1 MHLTNPSSKIGTE
14 VGKMDL
20 LRQKLTLL
28 PEKPGVY
35 LMKDHQ
41 GQIIYVGKAKQ
52 LKHRVKS
59 YFTGSHDGKTA
70 RLVSHIT
77 DFEYILTDSE
87 VEALVLECNL
97 IKKHNPKYNIL
108 LRDDKTYPYLMITHE
123 RHPRIIVTRQI
134 KKGSGKYYGPYPNAT
149 AAKEAARLLN
159 RLFPF
164 RKCRQIPTRSCL
176 YHHLEQCLAP
186 CVRDISPNAY
196 EEISKN
202 ASTFLNGDQSQI
214 LNLLTEKMQKASE
227 SLQFERAKEYRD
239 LIEDLKRLGEKQNI
253 TLNDFIDRDVIGY
266 AKTTDQ
272 LCIQVFYL
280 RQGKLLAR
288 DNFVFPYFED
298 PEEAFISF
306 IAQFYLER
314 KVWPQE
320 ILVPPLEAQALTS
333 LFPIS
338 IPQKGKKRDLVL
350 MAMSNA
356 QTTLHEQITLEV
368 RQQSENLQALT
379 TLGDLLKIP
388 VPRRIEAFDISNTA
402 GTHSVAGMVQFIE
415 GKPQRNGYRKYKIQP
430 METSDDTASMGQVI
444 RRRYARLASEDGP
457 LPNLILVDGGKGQI
471 HAALKELNEL
481 GLAIPVAGMV
491 KNDHHQTNELMDS
504 TGNSL
509 PLPRNHPTFL
519 LLGRIQNEVHRFAIT
534 FHRQQRTKNMTL
546 SALDGI
552 TGIGP
557 KRKQHLLQHYS
568 SLDDIRQ
575 ASVEEL
581 QSTGLPQSSALA
593 IFEHF
598 HPSPS
603 QISAQEE
610 RSIP

>member
-1 MHLTNPSSKIGTE
+1 
-14 VGKMDL
+14 MDL
-20 LRQKLTLL
+20 LRQKLSLL
-28 PEKPGVY
+28 PPKPGVY
-35 LMKDHQ
+35 LMKDYR

-52 LKHRVKS
+52 LKNRVKS

-70 RLVSHIT
+70 RLVSHII

-97 IKKHNPKYNIL
+97 IKKYNPKYNIL

-134 KKGSGKYYGPYPNAT
+134 KKGSGKYFGPYPNAT
-149 AAKEAARLLN
+149 AAQEAARLLN

-176 YHHLEQCLAP
+176 YFHLDQCLAP
-186 CVRDISPNAY
+186 CTRDVSPNDY

-202 ASTFLNGDQSQI
+202 ASTFLNGDQSEV
-214 LNLLTEKMQKASE
+214 LNLLSAKMQTAAE

-288 DNFVFPYFED
+288 DNFIFPYYDD

-314 KVWPQE
+314 KIWPKE
-320 ILVPPLEAQALTS
+320 ILIPSLESQALLS

-356 QTTLHEQITLEV
+356 QTTLHDQITLEI
-368 RQQSENLQALT
+368 RQQSDNNQALS
-379 TLGDLLKIP
+379 TLGELLKIP
-388 VPRRIEAFDISNTA
+388 CPHRIEAFDISNTA
-402 GTHSVAGMVQFIE
+402 GTHSVAGMVQFID
-415 GKPQRNGYRKYKIQP
+415 GKPQRKGYRKYKIQP
-430 METSDDTASMGQVI
+430 METSDDTASMSQVI
-444 RRRYARLASEDGP
+444 RRRYLRLVSENEP
-457 LPNLILVDGGKGQI
+457 LPDLILVDGGKGQI
-471 HAALKELNEL
+471 NAALKELEEL
-481 GLAIPVAGMV
+481 RLKIPVAGMV
-491 KNDHHQTNELMDS
+491 KNDHHQTNELMDWEGKS
-504 TGNSL
+504 ISL
-509 PLPRNHPTFL
+509 ARNHPTFL

-557 KRKQHLLQHYS
+557 KRKQHLLQHFS
-568 SLDDIRQ
+568 SLAEIQQ

-581 QSTGLPQSSALA
+581 QSTGLPEGIALS
-593 IFEHF
+593 IFNYF
-598 HPSPS
+598 HPTSDHDLLPK
-603 QISAQEE
+603 EK
-610 RSIP
+610 SIP